1 MHRWLFLVLFAVAL
15 QARAQTPPASP
26 AAAKRVEIDKTRQ
39 TLRADEGDRL
49 VLKTRIGAGKWDKS
63 PLNGQF
69 EAGDKLRM
77 HYSKLLFKP

>member
-39 TLRADEGDRL
+39 TLRAYEGDRL
-49 VLKTRIGAGKWDKS
+49 VLETRVGAGKWDKS
-63 PLNGQF
+63 TPNGQF
-69 EAGDKLRM
+69 EAGDKQRM
-77 HYSKLLFKP
+77 HYSKLFFKP

>member
-39 TLRADEGDRL
+39 ALRAYESDRL
-49 VLKTRIGAGKWDKS
+49 VLETRVGAGKWDKS
-63 PLNGQF
+63 TPNGQF
-69 EAGDKLRM
+69 EAGDKQRI
-77 HYSKLLFKP
+77 HSSKLFFKP